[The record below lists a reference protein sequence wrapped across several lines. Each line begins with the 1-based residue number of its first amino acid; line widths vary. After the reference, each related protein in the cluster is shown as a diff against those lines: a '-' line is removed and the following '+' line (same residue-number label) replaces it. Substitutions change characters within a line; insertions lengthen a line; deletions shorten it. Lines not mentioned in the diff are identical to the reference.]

1 MTYDT
6 NRKMNPPLRTLADR
20 EAILMG
26 LADGTIDVIASDHAP
41 HVSEDKDVEFD
52 AAAFGVVGLET
63 SLAVVMTYLIEK
75 EILLPSELVEK

>member
-1 MTYDT
+1 
-6 NRKMNPPLRTLADR
+6 MNPPLRTQADR

-63 SLAVVMTYLIEK
+63 SLAVIMTYLIEK
-75 EILLPSELVEK
+75 KSCFPRNLSKK